1 MELSNSSF
9 KTCNL
14 QWSRRQN
21 YLVSLS
27 NGLQNSSFLLQR
39 NLQMTSSQID
49 KYDIIKNWSLAQVW
63 FQIRYLIL
71 KKLSFIQAIDSF
83 GIFMFSLI
91 FDKIFFVF
99 ACSAVIW
106 DPLQSIHI
114 LSDHNSPYLLW
125 TILKVA

>member
-1 MELSNSSF
+1 MKNMIIVIWRE
-9 KTCNL
+9 NL
-14 QWSRRQN
+14 FASESAKAASWI
-21 YLVSLS
+21 
-27 NGLQNSSFLLQR
+27 FLLQR

-125 TILKVA
+125 TILKVAKSKGQIKK